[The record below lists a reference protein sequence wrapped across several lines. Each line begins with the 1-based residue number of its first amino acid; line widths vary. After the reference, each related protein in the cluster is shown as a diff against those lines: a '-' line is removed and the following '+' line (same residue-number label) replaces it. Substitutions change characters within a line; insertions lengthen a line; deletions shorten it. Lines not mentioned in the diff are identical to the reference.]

1 MRPEE
6 SFVRQPVRSLQTML
20 RVISESDRTLPTVV
34 PDGIYGPTTM
44 GAVTAFQRKYGLPM
58 TGIADQA
65 TWDRIVEVY
74 ETALILVDKAEP
86 IQIVMNPNQVFR
98 RGSKSPYI
106 YLLQSML
113 IQLSV
118 ENDSISAPDHTG
130 VLDSSTS
137 ESLIA
142 FQALA
147 GLPQTGEL
155 DKITWKHI
163 VNQFTLNAHRNSAR
177 SPRTAFS

>member
-6 SFVRQPVRSLQTML
+6 SFVQQPVRSLQTML
-20 RVISESDRTLPTVV
+20 RVISEADRTLPSVI

-58 TGIADQA
+58 TGVADQA
-65 TWDRIVEVY
+65 TWDKIVAIY
-74 ETALILVDKAEP
+74 EPALILVDKAEP
-86 IQIVMNPNQVFR
+86 IQIVMNPNQVFY

-113 IQLSV
+113 IHLSD
-118 ENDSISAPDHTG
+118 ENETIPAPDHTG

-137 ESLIA
+137 EALLA
-142 FQALA
+142 FQILSN
-147 GLPQTGEL
+147 LPQTGEL
-155 DKITWKHI
+155 DKITWKNI
-163 VNQFTLNAHRNSAR
+163 VNQFALSAHRNSAR
-177 SPRTAFS
+177 NID

>member
-6 SFVRQPVRSLQTML
+6 SFVSQPIRSLQTML
-20 RVISESDRTLPTVV
+20 RVIAESDRSLPTVV

-58 TGIADQA
+58 TGVADQA
-65 TWDRIVEVY
+65 TWDRIAAVY
-74 ETALILVDKAEP
+74 EPALILVDKAEP
-86 IQIVMNPNQVFR
+86 IQIVMNPNQVFVQ
-98 RGSKSPYI
+98 GESSPYL

-113 IQLSV
+113 IQLSI
-118 ENDSISAPDHTG
+118 ENDTIPAPDHTG
-130 VLDSSTS
+130 VLDSSTG
-137 ESLIA
+137 EALIA

-147 GLPQTGEL
+147 GLPETGEL

-163 VNQFTLNAHRNSAR
+163 VNQFSLSAHRNSAKTSHNFR
-177 SPRTAFS
+177 